1 MDWAGQSAHNGTK
14 VMKKEVREWQGR
26 NPETNVPTLQSTSSK
41 PGLRRR
47 ILQGRQGDRKGKGT
61 RGDSCRGEE
70 KGEEEGELDGG

>member
-41 PGLRRR
+41 PRLRRR
-47 ILQGRQGDRKGKGT
+47 LLQGRLTGRQEGERDTWSQLQG
-61 RGDSCRGEE
+61 RGER
-70 KGEEEGELDGG
+70 GGGRRA

>member
-41 PGLRRR
+41 PGPRRR
-47 ILQGRQGDRKGKGT
+47 LLQGRLTGRQEGERDTQSQLQG
-61 RGDSCRGEE
+61 RGER
-70 KGEEEGELDGG
+70 GGGRRA